1 MFDQLKAQ
9 PQDKILQLIA
19 MFRDDPRTTKIDLG
33 VGVYKDATG
42 LTPVMRAVKA
52 AEKKLWETE
61 TTKTYTGLAGEPAYN
76 AALSSMILGDAVA
89 TDRIASIATPG
100 GTGAIR
106 QALEL
111 IRLATPDATVWLS
124 NPTWPNH
131 PSIIK
136 FLGMKMA
143 EYRYFDAATRG
154 VDFGGLMQDLATIK
168 AGDVVLLH
176 GCCHNPT
183 GANLDAAQWDQ
194 VIALLAQRG
203 AIPLVDLAYQGFGDG
218 LEDDAAATRKIAAA
232 FPEVLIAASCSKNF
246 GIYRERT
253 GILIGIGAAA
263 GKGVLQGNLN
273 FLNRQNYSFPPDH
286 GARLVTM
293 ILEDAALK
301 ARDFVQHLQTQDL
314 VGTRPWL
321 LNVNIPNRPRAEL
334 KPLRVTRLGRRH
346 AAEPV
351 ITQVNPR
358 GETMYWIGSAGPAK
372 DDREGT
378 DFHATHLGHV
388 SLTPLHVDLTEY
400 PSLSLWAQRLE
411 EGAA

>member
-154 VDFGGLMQDLATIK
+154 VDFGGLMQDLATVK

-253 GILIGIGAAA
+253 GILIGLGSGE
-263 GKGVLQGNLN
+263 GKAVLQGNLN

-301 ARDFVQHLQTQDL
+301 ADWMAELEEVRLNMLTLRQSLADALRKATNSDRFDFVATHR
-314 VGTRPWL
+314 GMFS
-321 LNVNIPNRPRAEL
+321 
-334 KPLRVTRLGRRH
+334 RLGLTE
-346 AAEPV
+346 A
-351 ITQVNPR
+351 QVNTLR
-358 GETMYWIGSAGPAK
+358 EDHAIYMVGDSRINIAGLNARTVPILA
-372 DDREGT
+372 
-378 DFHATHLGHV
+378 AAI
-388 SLTPLHVDLTEY
+388 
-400 PSLSLWAQRLE
+400 AQVA
-411 EGAA
+411 G

>member
-1 MFDQLKAQ
+1 MFDQLMAQ

-19 MFRDDPRTTKIDLG
+19 LYRDDPRPTKIDLG

-61 TTKTYTGLAGEPAYN
+61 TTKTYTGLAGEPAFN
-76 AALSSMILGDAVA
+76 AALAGMILGNAVPM
-89 TDRIASIATPG
+89 DRVASVATPG

-111 IRLATPDATVWLS
+111 IKLATPSATVWIS

-136 FLGMKMA
+136 YLGMNMA

-154 VDFGGLMQDLATIK
+154 IDFPGLMADLATVK

-183 GANLDAAQWDQ
+183 GANLDAAHWEG
-194 VIALLAQRG
+194 VITLLSAKG
-203 AIPLVDLAYQGFGDG
+203 AIPFVDIAYQGFGDG
-218 LEDDAAATRKIAAA
+218 LEQDAAATRQIAAA

-253 GILIGIGAAA
+253 GILIGIGPEG

-293 ILEDAALK
+293 ILEDAALR
-301 ARDFVQHLQTQDL
+301 ADWMAELEEVRLNMLTLRQSLADELRRATNSDRFDFVATHR
-314 VGTRPWL
+314 GMFS
-321 LNVNIPNRPRAEL
+321 
-334 KPLRVTRLGRRH
+334 RLGLT
-346 AAEPV
+346 ED
-351 ITQVNPR
+351 QVNTLR
-358 GETMYWIGSAGPAK
+358 DEHGIYMVGDSRINIAGLNARTVPIL
-372 DDREGT
+372 
-378 DFHATHLGHV
+378 ATAI
-388 SLTPLHVDLTEY
+388 
-400 PSLSLWAQRLE
+400 AQVA
-411 EGAA
+411 G